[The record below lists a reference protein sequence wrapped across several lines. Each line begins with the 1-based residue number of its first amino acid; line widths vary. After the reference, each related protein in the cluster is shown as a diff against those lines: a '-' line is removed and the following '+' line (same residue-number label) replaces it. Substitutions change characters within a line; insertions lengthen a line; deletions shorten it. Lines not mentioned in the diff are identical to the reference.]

1 MVYCMHL
8 YSLTV
13 RVYNVL
19 ASRSHWVDPKI
30 SGKHRGGK
38 KISTGRRSVIQRKDK
53 ERKKGREKGEV
64 LAVVLSQYVATI
76 AEQDERRRWSWAPPC
91 LEVICGCNPGGPQT
105 VSQCA
110 WRSSTFSNKCVDSNA
125 EQVSKYGNRQSPVV
139 DTGRGKN
146 IRVGRDGMY
155 LSTALIPSVLFIHYL
170 YLLLLCHFLSI
181 TVKLLLL

>member
-38 KISTGRRSVIQRKDK
+38 KISTGRRSVIQRKK
-53 ERKKGREKGEV
+53 TKREKREGRREKGEV

-91 LEVICGCNPGGPQT
+91 LEAQAGGKTSELEGMERTFPQHLFHQYSLFTICICFYFAIFFQSLSN
-105 VSQCA
+105 CCYYN
-110 WRSSTFSNKCVDSNA
+110 STLPAD
-125 EQVSKYGNRQSPVV
+125 
-139 DTGRGKN
+139 
-146 IRVGRDGMY
+146 I
-155 LSTALIPSVLFIHYL
+155 L
-170 YLLLLCHFLSI
+170 YHIILLL
-181 TVKLLLL
+181 